1 MASPRPHWKLSTP
14 GCRANWKPP
23 AAARFPALPEAQ
35 GDKMDAARHNPLKW
49 IPSLYLAQ
57 GLPYFAIALV
67 FGQMMKS
74 MNMPNTEITHWLG
87 FLGAAWI
94 FKPLWS

>member
-1 MASPRPHWKLSTP
+1 MD
-14 GCRANWKPP
+14 N
-23 AAARFPALPEAQ
+23 AR
-35 GDKMDAARHNPLKW
+35 GTMPLKW

-74 MNMPNTEITHWLG
+74 MNMSNDEITHWLA

-94 FKPLWS
+94 FSPCGVPSWNWRPARNW